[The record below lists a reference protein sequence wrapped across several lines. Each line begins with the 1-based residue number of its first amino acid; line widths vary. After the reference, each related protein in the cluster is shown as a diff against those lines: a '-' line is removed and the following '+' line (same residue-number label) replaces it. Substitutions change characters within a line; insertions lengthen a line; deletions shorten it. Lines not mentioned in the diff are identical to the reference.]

1 MKNKLAI
8 ILVFIFLFALPA
20 FAEKGDIPEDHFFD
34 KPKGNSDYDYTR
46 RVVKRT
52 FYVPFMP
59 GAERDYG
66 AYRIIAHTGDYNVGV
81 VKGTL
86 DYSTSGL
93 GGNRNVID
101 AFQSAD
107 LIRSDIVVLTRL
119 GLKVTD
125 VKRSGRT
132 EYHDTIYYETPEY
145 VIGYFVDFSPLVG
158 SLIMEEQ
165 GKPYF
170 VASKISSLKSLF
182 PGATEQDILKSLIN
196 YQGANPQGKKIPLG
210 GERYVISQS
219 PDKVVFN
226 WWLELSQEFLAGN
239 MEFVKD
245 FDWQDMGEYQIESTY
260 NNGVIKSLPVYK
272 TNISS
277 FPTMTEMMKLWDS
290 KRGVLGKA
298 ALPEKF
304 TDYMTMVSPG
314 TWISP
319 NVTFV
324 SCDPD
329 FLIRWL
335 YEIPPR
341 KGEFK
346 VQVPTTIST
355 DFSNFKVDKEL
366 YNKLIFCDP
375 NVLFAFAPFDDKNFD
390 AKSGLKIYFP
400 YKERYRDEKNVLQN
414 FGETGQ
420 ALPRKHQLSPEAW
433 KEFNK
438 NMREAGSGKF
448 SGDVTSRYYSVAA
461 CFYQPMSQNNA
472 MNMLKSSGF
481 TKILKSIGAIQ

>member
-1 MKNKLAI
+1 MIRRLAFL
-8 ILVFIFLFALPA
+8 LVLIFLFPAPSFAL
-20 FAEKGDIPEDHFFD
+20 FGDDNVIVH
-34 KPKGNSDYDYTR
+34 
-46 RVVKRT
+46 RT

-59 GAERDYG
+59 GAERHYG
-66 AYRIIAHTGDYNVGV
+66 AYRIIAHTGDYNVSV
-81 VKGTL
+81 VKGAL
-86 DYSTSGL
+86 DYGTSGI
-93 GGNRNVID
+93 GGNKNVID

-125 VKRSGRT
+125 VKRSGST

-165 GKPYF
+165 RKPYF

-226 WWLELSQEFLAGN
+226 WWLELSQEFLSGN
-239 MEFVKD
+239 MEFIKD
-245 FDWQDMGEYQIESTY
+245 FNWQDMSEYQLESTY
-260 NNGVIKSLPVYK
+260 NNGIIKSLPVYK
-272 TNISS
+272 ANISD
-277 FPTMTEMMKLWDS
+277 FPTMIEMMGLWNS
-290 KRGVLGKA
+290 KRGILGKSP
-298 ALPEKF
+298 LPEKF

-314 TWISP
+314 TWVSS
-319 NVTFV
+319 NATFV

-335 YEIPPR
+335 YEIPQK

-355 DFSNFKVDKEL
+355 DFSSFKADKEL

-375 NVLFAFAPFDDKNFD
+375 NVLFAFVPFDDKYFD
-390 AKSGLKIYFP
+390 TKSGLKIYFP
-400 YKERYRDEKNVLQN
+400 YQEKHRDERRVSEN

-420 ALPRKHQLSPEAW
+420 ALPKQLSPEAW

-438 NMREAGSGKF
+438 NLREAGSGKF
-448 SGDVTSRYYSVAA
+448 SGDITSRHYSVAA

-472 MNMLKSSGF
+472 TNMLKSSGF
-481 TKILKSIGAIQ
+481 TKVLKSMGAIP

>member
-1 MKNKLAI
+1 MIRRLAFL
-8 ILVFIFLFALPA
+8 LVLIFLFPAPSFAL
-20 FAEKGDIPEDHFFD
+20 FGDDDVIVH
-34 KPKGNSDYDYTR
+34 
-46 RVVKRT
+46 RT

-59 GAERDYG
+59 GAERHYG
-66 AYRIIAHTGDYNVGV
+66 AYRIIAHTGDYNVSV
-81 VKGTL
+81 VKGAL
-86 DYSTSGL
+86 DYGTSGI
-93 GGNRNVID
+93 GGNKDVVD

-125 VKRSGRT
+125 VKRSGSV
-132 EYHDTIYYETPEY
+132 EYRDTIYYETPEY

-170 VASKISSLKSLF
+170 VAAKISSLKSLF

-226 WWLELSQEFLAGN
+226 WWLELSQEFLSGN
-239 MEFVKD
+239 MEFIKD
-245 FDWQDMGEYQIESTY
+245 FDWQDMSEYQIESTY

-290 KRGVLGKA
+290 KRGALGKA

-314 TWISP
+314 TWVSP
-319 NVTFV
+319 NATFV

-335 YEIPPR
+335 YEIPQR
-341 KGEFK
+341 SGGFK

-472 MNMLKSSGF
+472 ANMLKSSGF
-481 TKILKSIGAIQ
+481 SNILKSIGAIP

>member
-1 MKNKLAI
+1 MKSKLAFV
-8 ILVFIFLFALPA
+8 LVFIFLFSGAA
-20 FAEKGDIPEDHFFD
+20 FAK
-34 KPKGNSDYDYTR
+34 N
-46 RVVKRT
+46 VVHRT

-59 GAERDYG
+59 GAERHYG
-66 AYRIIAHTGDYNVGV
+66 AYRIIAHTGDYNVSV
-81 VKGTL
+81 VKGAL
-86 DYSTSGL
+86 DYGTSGI
-93 GGNRNVID
+93 GGNKDVVD

-125 VKRSGRT
+125 VKHSGST

-165 GKPYF
+165 RKPYF

-196 YQGANPQGKKIPLG
+196 YQGADPQGKKIPLG

-226 WWLELSQEFLAGN
+226 WWLELSQEFLSGN
-239 MEFVKD
+239 MEFIKD
-245 FDWQDMGEYQIESTY
+245 FDWQDMSEYQLESTY
-260 NNGVIKSLPVYK
+260 NNGIIKSLPVYK
-272 TNISS
+272 ANISD
-277 FPTMTEMMKLWDS
+277 FPTMIEMMGLWNS
-290 KRGVLGKA
+290 KRGILGKSP
-298 ALPEKF
+298 LPEKF

-314 TWISP
+314 TWVSS
-319 NVTFV
+319 NATFV
-324 SCDPD
+324 SCEPD

-335 YEIPPR
+335 YEIPQK

-355 DFSNFKVDKEL
+355 DFSGFKVDKEL
-366 YNKLIFCDP
+366 YNKLVFCDP
-375 NVLFAFAPFDDKNFD
+375 NVLFAFAPFDDKYFD
-390 AKSGLKIYFP
+390 TKSGLKIYFP
-400 YKERYRDEKNVLQN
+400 YQEKHRDERNVSEK

-420 ALPRKHQLSPEAW
+420 ALPKQLPPEAW

-438 NMREAGSGKF
+438 NLREAGSGKF
-448 SGDVTSRYYSVAA
+448 TGDITSRYYSIAA

-481 TKILKSIGAIQ
+481 TKVLKSIGAIP

>member
-1 MKNKLAI
+1 MKSKLAFV
-8 ILVFIFLFALPA
+8 LVFIFLFSGTA
-20 FAEKGDIPEDHFFD
+20 FAK
-34 KPKGNSDYDYTR
+34 N
-46 RVVKRT
+46 VVHRT
-52 FYVPFMP
+52 FYVPYMP
-59 GAERDYG
+59 GAERHYG
-66 AYRIIAHTGDYNVGV
+66 AYRIIAHTGDYNVSV
-81 VKGTL
+81 VKGAL
-86 DYSTSGL
+86 DYSTSGI
-93 GGNRNVID
+93 GGNKNVID

-125 VKRSGRT
+125 VKRSGST

-272 TNISS
+272 TKISS

-290 KRGVLGKA
+290 KRGFLGKA

-314 TWISP
+314 TWVSP
-319 NVTFV
+319 NATFV

-335 YEIPPR
+335 YEIPQR
-341 KGEFK
+341 SGGFK

-400 YKERYRDEKNVLQN
+400 YKERYRDEKNVSQN

-420 ALPRKHQLSPEAW
+420 ALPRKDQLSTEAW